1 MSEEGE
7 YIEVDID
14 DMDDRSSLSDSQEML
29 DDEEDIDVNDTS
41 FFSAQ
46 MPDSALCLA
55 VSPSDPLTF
64 CVGCLDNS
72 ARIMSVDAAGAP
84 TQSIELTGH
93 TDSVASV
100 SFSHNGEF
108 VATGSY
114 DSSIKLWS
122 VTDGKLLSTIDET
135 GSEIEVASMSPC
147 DLILSAGCADGSVW
161 VWDVTSPEEPV
172 LQFMLRGHAH
182 GAAVRT
188 LNYLGKGNKGLLS
201 TSEEGVAIVWNLTN
215 GQIVHKTKSFNEPI
229 LSASVH
235 PSKPL
240 YVVGVENGS
249 TYVIHAETGKVL
261 HKMTAKG
268 SVESVAWS
276 PCGVLLAVAT
286 LEGILE
292 VWHVDQLGGY
302 PRHKIDLAQNSG
314 EDFSPEESGFT
325 KLVWHPDTTMRC
337 VVVVGKSGLVQMY
350 NGMTGELLV
359 DLTGHRADV
368 LDVAMSKFKDPQGR
382 DVARVISACDEGF
395 VKMFTISED
404 SNDSI

>member
-1 MSEEGE
+1 MSEEE
-7 YIEVDID
+7 YIEVNIDD
-14 DMDDRSSLSDSQEML
+14 DMDDQSSLSDTNEML
-29 DDEEDIDVNDTS
+29 DEEEEIDANDTS

-46 MPDSALCLA
+46 LADSALCLA
-55 VSPSDPLTF
+55 VSPTDPLTF

-72 ARIMSVDAAGAP
+72 ARIMTVDASGAP
-84 TQSIELTGH
+84 SESIELAEH
-93 TDSVASV
+93 SDSVTSV
-100 SFSHNGEF
+100 SFSCDGSF

-122 VTDGKLLSTIDET
+122 VTDGKVFSTVEET
-135 GSEIEVASMSPC
+135 GSEIEVVIMHPTEALMV
-147 DLILSAGCADGSVW
+147 AGCADGSVW
-161 VWDVTSPEEPV
+161 VWDSSNPQEPI

-182 GAAVRT
+182 GAAIRT
-188 LNYLGKGNKGLLS
+188 LNFLGKSNKGLLS
-201 TSEEGVAIVWNLTN
+201 TSEEGVAIVWNLST

-229 LSASVH
+229 LCASVH
-235 PSKPL
+235 PTKPL
-240 YVVGVENGS
+240 YVVGIENGS
-249 TYVIHAETGKVL
+249 TYVVHAETGKVL
-261 HKMTAKG
+261 HKMTARG
-268 SVESVAWS
+268 SIESVAWS
-276 PCGVLLAVAT
+276 PCGMLLAVAT

-314 EDFSPEESGFT
+314 EDFNAEESGFT
-325 KLVWHPDTTMRC
+325 KVVWHPDQTMRC

-359 DLTGHRADV
+359 DLTGHRADI
-368 LDVAMSKFKDPQGR
+368 LDVAMAKFKDPQGR